1 MVTDW
6 PTGPGPDHGVYS
18 ISVAAELTGIGQ
30 QTLRLYED
38 RGLVTPARTDGNT
51 RRYSDRDIERIQRI
65 AELTAAGLN
74 LAGVSRVLQLEAE
87 NDLLRTQLAEA
98 AGDDEPPN
106 DGDAWRN
113 PPHPTR

>member
-1 MVTDW
+1 MVTGW
-6 PTGPGPDHGVYS
+6 PSGPGPDHGVYS

-38 RGLVTPARTDGNT
+38 KGLVTPTRTGGGT
-51 RRYSDRDIERIQRI
+51 RRYSEQDIERIQRI

-87 NDLLRTQLAEA
+87 SALLRNQLAT
-98 AGDDEPPN
+98 AGSEDEPP
-106 DGDAWRN
+106 DERDARQ
-113 PPHPTR
+113 HPAG

>member
-1 MVTDW
+1 MVSGW
-6 PTGPGPDHGVYS
+6 PAGPGPEHGLYS

-38 RGLVTPARTDGNT
+38 KGLVTPARTDGGT

-74 LAGVSRVLQLEAE
+74 LAGVGRVLRLEAE

-98 AGDDEPPN
+98 AGEDDQSVKPDWPL
-106 DGDAWRN
+106 RS
-113 PPHPTR
+113 TS